1 MKHPPARVDA
11 KGHGFR
17 KALTTMQMCIMLVF
31 VRPRV
36 ESRLTMHCEGL
47 RSSLADCQS
56 NKMSLRKFND
66 MMKSGPVVNVA
77 LEVGNR
83 CWISWGLKGSV
94 HVQVN
99 VDGPEKCRSTVLAY
113 ARPQTKMY
121 TSTSSNVNLL
131 KTCYIYCLLC

>member
-1 MKHPPARVDA
+1 
-11 KGHGFR
+11 
-17 KALTTMQMCIMLVF
+17 
-31 VRPRV
+31 
-36 ESRLTMHCEGL
+36 
-47 RSSLADCQS
+47 
-56 NKMSLRKFND
+56 MSLRNFND

-121 TSTSSNVNLL
+121 I
-131 KTCYIYCLLC
+131 YIYIYQFQCQPAENILHLLSIVLN